1 MDRRLRVRVYGDS
14 LALPRPGV
22 VKNDERYVALLE
34 EWWRSRGEWVELL
47 DRSRPNQT
55 VLQAKSAWSDD
66 NAYFGDPV
74 DVVIAHV
81 GICDCAPR
89 PLKPYERAF
98 VSKLPAGMRDS
109 VVKLVHKFR
118 AQLVQART
126 IRVVPEG
133 EFRSAYREWLPRV
146 AANAQRVYVID
157 VAPTNQLMEERS
169 PGFMESIRVYND
181 IIRETVDEL
190 GAGKAQ
196 LIGVH
201 AAISAASTD
210 IDDWVVREDGHHI
223 TPRTH
228 RMIFEQIR
236 DRELSASSRAP

>member
-1 MDRRLRVRVYGDS
+1 MESRLRVRVYGDS

-22 VKNDERYVALLE
+22 VGNDERYVALLE

-55 VLQAKSAWSDD
+55 VLQARTAWSDD
-66 NAYFGDPV
+66 NAYFGKAV
-74 DVVIAHV
+74 DVAIVHV

-98 VSKLPAGMRDS
+98 VSRLPAAARES
-109 VVKLVHKFR
+109 VVKLVHRFR
-118 AQLVQART
+118 PQLVQART
-126 IRVVPEG
+126 IRVVPVP
-133 EFRSAYREWLPRV
+133 EFRAAYRAWLPEV
-146 AANAQRVYVID
+146 VANAKRTYVLDI
-157 VAPTNQLMEERS
+157 APTNAQMEERS
-169 PGFMESIRVYND
+169 PGFMESIRAYND
-181 IIRETVDEL
+181 IIRETVSEL
-190 GAGKAQ
+190 GGT

-201 AAISAASTD
+201 AAIAAAPN

-228 RMIFEQIR
+228 RAVFEQIR
-236 DRELSASSRAP
+236 DRELSVSSRAS